1 MGTVRNFEHPA
12 SSRKRLL
19 GLASTCID
27 KYHELTN
34 SEKEQRDIL
43 ACIILCLIE
52 VEKSVSTTIK
62 SWEKRDYWVK
72 AENFI
77 QEWSW
82 LPKLRSDLEVNYLQN
97 TSTSIKDVI
106 NRLEKKLKSMDIK
119 SSRVDNFW
127 TGCEQKIQ
135 RKKGC

>member
-12 SSRKRLL
+12 ATRKRLL

-27 KYHELTN
+27 KYQDLKNYEM
-34 SEKEQRDIL
+34 EQRDLL

-82 LPKLRSDLEVNYLQN
+82 LPKLRSDLEVNYVQN
-97 TSTSIKDVI
+97 NSASIKDVI
-106 NRLEKKLKSMDIK
+106 NMLDKKIKNMEIK
-119 SSRVDNFW
+119 SSLSL
-127 TGCEQKIQ
+127 IHI
-135 RKKGC
+135 